1 MTTERAQ
8 EIYDML
14 INGKIEKPRRMLKE
28 SAPKHQ
34 QNYIVSSYIF
44 NQNKDVQDYRNRYYK
59 HLESAQRFAFL
70 QRMTGR
76 QVDIFDNI
84 NGKFI

>member
-1 MTTERAQ
+1 MTETVQ
-8 EIYDML
+8 QIYDML
-14 INGKIEKPRRMLKE
+14 MNGKIQAPRRMLKE

-44 NQNKDVQDYRNRYYK
+44 DQNKNVQDYRNRYYK
-59 HLESAQRFAFL
+59 HLDSAQRFAFL
-70 QRMTGR
+70 QRVKGR

>member
-1 MTTERAQ
+1 MTERAQ

-14 INGKIEKPRRMLKE
+14 MNGKIQRPRRMLKE
-28 SAPKHQ
+28 SAAKHQ

-44 NQNKDVQDYRNRYYK
+44 DQNKDVLDYRNRYYK
-59 HLESAQRFAFL
+59 HLESAERFAFL
-70 QRMTGR
+70 QRMKGR

-84 NGKFI
+84 NGEFL